1 MVIAVWG
8 IAIIAVCGRVALT
21 KSSRQDLF
29 PVYQNAGKA
38 WLNGQDLYRNSEFDY
53 RYSPLFA
60 AAMAPM
66 ARLPAKLAS
75 ISWRLLS
82 VFCFLAALS
91 WTCRAGV
98 PDKFASEKSPL
109 IFLLILPLSLGN
121 LNNGQANLLVLGAL
135 LAAVAAVIRSW
146 WMSAAIVLTIA
157 ATIKIYPLA
166 IALLLGVMF
175 PRQLL
180 WRFALCLIVA
190 VALPFALQRIDY
202 VSHQYN
208 DWLLYLRSEDRT
220 SRSLSEWYSDL
231 RLLFRV
237 WFVPLSTTTYVV
249 IQLAAGAAIGVVA
262 VVGKIRHWPI
272 QSLIAWIFSLSC
284 CWMTLFGP
292 ATESATYVL
301 IAPATAWI
309 VGELLV
315 RGGGAI
321 ETAWVAGIYGLQLL
335 ARMASWFGGMKRF
348 GVYASPLALS
358 ALLLAAY
365 LLRPAIFRQ
374 MNARTRPVAAGRD

>member
-1 MVIAVWG
+1 MVIAIWV
-8 IAIIAVCGRVALT
+8 IATIAVCGRVALT

-29 PVYQNAGKA
+29 PVYQNAGQA
-38 WLNGQDLYRNSEFDY
+38 WLNGQDLYRNSKFDY

-60 AAMAPM
+60 AVMAPM
-66 ARLPAKLAS
+66 ARLPPKLAS

-82 VFCFLAALS
+82 IFCFLAALS

-98 PDKFASEKSPL
+98 PDKFASEQSPL

-135 LAAVAAVIRSW
+135 LAAVAAVMRGW
-146 WMSAAIVLTIA
+146 WMAAAIVLTIA
-157 ATIKIYPLA
+157 VMIKIYPLA
-166 IALLLGVMF
+166 IALLLVVMF

-190 VALPFALQRIDY
+190 VALPFALQKIDY

-208 DWLLYLRSEDRT
+208 DWLLYLRTEDRT

-249 IQLAAGAAIGVVA
+249 IQLAAATAIGVVA
-262 VVGKIRHWPI
+262 VVGKIRHWPT
-272 QSLIAWIFSLSC
+272 QRLIAWIFSLSC

-309 VGELLV
+309 ICGLLV

-321 ETAWVAGIYGLQLL
+321 ETAWVVVIYGLQLL
-335 ARMASWFGGMKRF
+335 AGMAGWFGGMKRF
-348 GVYASPLALS
+348 GVYASPQALS

-374 MNARTRPVAAGRD
+374 MNARSRPVAAGRD

>member
-1 MVIAVWG
+1 MAIWFIATV
-8 IAIIAVCGRVALT
+8 AVCGRVALT

-29 PVYQNAGKA
+29 PVYQNAGQA
-38 WLNGQDLYRNSEFDY
+38 WLNGQDLYRNSKLNY

-60 AAMAPM
+60 AAMTPM
-66 ARLPAKLAS
+66 ARLPLKLAS
-75 ISWRLLS
+75 ISWRLVG
-82 VFCFLAALS
+82 VFCFLAALR
-91 WTCRAGV
+91 WTCRVGV

-121 LNNGQANLLVLGAL
+121 LNNGQANVLVLATL
-135 LAAVAAVIRSW
+135 LAAIAAVMRGC
-146 WMSAAIVLTIA
+146 WMAAAIVLTIA
-157 ATIKIYPLA
+157 VMIKIYPLA
-166 IALLLGVMF
+166 IALLLVVMF

-190 VALPFALQRIDY
+190 VALPFALQKFDY
-202 VSHQYN
+202 VTRQYN
-208 DWLLYLRSEDRT
+208 DWLLYLRTEDRS
-220 SRSLSEWYSDL
+220 SRSLSEWYNDL

-237 WFVPLSTTTYVV
+237 WFVPLSTMTYVI
-249 IQLAAGAAIGVVA
+249 IQLAAGAAIAVLA
-262 VVGKIRHWPI
+262 VVGKIRHWPM
-272 QSLIAWIFSLSC
+272 QLLIAWIFSLSC
-284 CWMTLFGP
+284 CWMTLLGP

-309 VGELLV
+309 VCELLV

-321 ETAWVAGIYGLQLL
+321 ETAWIAGIYALQLL
-335 ARMASWFGGMKRF
+335 AGMASWFGGMKRF

-374 MNARTRPVAAGRD
+374 MGARSRSVEAGRD

>member
-1 MVIAVWG
+1 MVIAIWV
-8 IAIIAVCGRVALT
+8 IATIAVCGRVALT

-29 PVYQNAGKA
+29 PVYQNAGQA
-38 WLNGQDLYRNSEFDY
+38 WLNGQDLYRNSKFDY

-66 ARLPAKLAS
+66 ARLPEKLAS

-82 VFCFLAALS
+82 VSCFLAALS
-91 WTCRAGV
+91 WTCRVGI
-98 PDKFASEKSPL
+98 PDKFASEKSSL

-121 LNNGQANLLVLGAL
+121 LNNGQANLFVLAAL
-135 LAAVAAVIRSW
+135 LAGMAAVMRGW
-146 WMSAAIVLTIA
+146 WMAAAIVLTIA
-157 ATIKIYPLA
+157 GMIKIYPFA
-166 IALLLGVMF
+166 IALLLVAMF
-175 PRQLL
+175 PRPLL
-180 WRFALCLIVA
+180 WRFALCLLVA
-190 VALPFALQRIDY
+190 VALPFALQKIDY
-202 VSHQYN
+202 VSRQYH
-208 DWLLYLRSEDRT
+208 DWLIYLRTEDRT

-249 IQLAAGAAIGVVA
+249 IQLAAGTAIGVVA
-262 VVGKIRHWPI
+262 VVGKIRHWSI
-272 QSLIAWIFSLSC
+272 QRLIAWIFSLSC

-309 VGELLV
+309 VCELLI

-321 ETAWVAGIYGLQLL
+321 ETAWVAVIYGLQLL
-335 ARMASWFGGMKRF
+335 ARIAGWFGGMKHF

-374 MNARTRPVAAGRD
+374 MNARSRPVAAGRD